1 MNDGI
6 YQTLPELLK
15 EEPSIVQSLGLHSAE
30 IFVPECA
37 HAVVSA
43 SISSSSER
51 KPLVVVAPTNTEAEK
66 LFNEKKLFEAQEK
79 LKILNKNAFIRLPII
94 ETLLKK
100 IEFEEQESKEAW
112 EYFKTILN

>member
-1 MNDGI
+1 MNNGI
-6 YQTLPELLK
+6 YQALPELLK

-51 KPLVVVAPTNTEAEK
+51 KPLG
-66 LFNEKKLFEAQEK
+66 
-79 LKILNKNAFIRLPII
+79 
-94 ETLLKK
+94 
-100 IEFEEQESKEAW
+100 W
-112 EYFKTILN
+112 